1 MHSTT
6 IATAQTHEKLLLA
19 ATLVLGYPAPLS
31 AITATRPTDNF
42 SGSDTPAE
50 KHLTP
55 YP

>member
-6 IATAQTHEKLLLA
+6 IATAQTHEKHLLA

-31 AITATRPTDNF
+31 NITDNRSTDNL

-50 KHLTP
+50 KHLKP
-55 YP
+55 CP